1 MTFKELKVWVN
12 NLPEEFDEFS
22 VVNGEFKEIDEQYWY
37 RIDKPVTMLT
47 VDQEHREI
55 LILNDEDPDDVDILD
70 DGEPEV
76 TELD

>member
-1 MTFKELKVWVN
+1 MTLKELKDWVN

-22 VVNGEFKEIDEQYWY
+22 VVNGEFKEIDEEFWY
-37 RIDKPVTMLT
+37 RIDKPLT
-47 VDQEHREI
+47 LLNVDQEHREI
-55 LILNDEDPDDVDILD
+55 LLLNDEDPDDVDIID